1 MGRKR
6 LEKPKKRVQ
15 ISIDKDVHD
24 SLKKVGVNVS
34 RLFEI
39 SGKLYLRK
47 LKK

>member
-6 LEKPKKRVQ
+6 LEKPKKRIQ
-15 ISIDKDVHD
+15 ISIDRDVHE
-24 SLKKVGVNVS
+24 SLQKAGVNVS